1 MPSATIRRGGGKG
14 VRRAAS
20 ARATRAKVD
29 AAKKKSGGILG
40 PILAAIPGGER
51 TLQRLFLLLIV
62 LALLAIGWLVAS
74 AVGLP
79 QLVAA
84 RAAVIAEDGGYR
96 VRHVEI
102 RGVKRMDSKQIYDQV
117 LAEQD
122 QAMTRL
128 DLDAIRDRLRA
139 LPWVADARVSR
150 QLPDTLV
157 VDVVERVPTAVLQR
171 PGGLVLIDA
180 DGHELEAVSPER
192 AKGMLVLS
200 GANANG
206 QAEALHTLL
215 GSAPALKEQVRTAE
229 WIGNRRWNLTFATGQ
244 VLALPEG
251 DEEAASALVTFA
263 RMDGVNRLLGGKV
276 AAFDMRVPDQ
286 IYMRVPGSGSATPT
300 PAKN

>member
-1 MPSATIRRGGGKG
+1 MSSATIKRGGGKG
-14 VRRAAS
+14 VRRTAS
-20 ARATRAKVD
+20 DRATRAKVA
-29 AAKKKSGGILG
+29 AAKKKSGGVLG
-40 PILAAIPGGER
+40 PVLAAIPGGER
-51 TLQRLFLLLIV
+51 TLRRLFLFLIV

-79 QLVAA
+79 QLVAS
-84 RAAVIAEDGGYR
+84 RAAVIAQDGGYR

-102 RGVKRMDSKQIYDQV
+102 RGAKRMDSKQVYDQV

-128 DLDAIRDRLRA
+128 DLDAIRARLLA

-157 VDVVERVPTAVLQR
+157 VDLVERVPTAVLRQ

-200 GANANG
+200 GTNANQ

-215 GSAPALKEQVRTAE
+215 GAAPALKGQVRSAE

-276 AAFDMRVPDQ
+276 AAFDMRVPEQ
-286 IYMRVPGSGSATPT
+286 IYMRVPGSGNATPT